1 MTIIKLELLR
11 GRTSLIIWSL
21 AIAFVLGLC
30 IVIYPQMS
38 EQMGDISSAFASM
51 GDFSA
56 AFGMDR
62 INYGEFNGY
71 FGIECGNILGLG
83 GAFFAALLGVSAL
96 AKEQKEHTAEF
107 LLTHPIK
114 RSHVAGMKLLAVMIQ
129 VVILNLVSLIVCAVS
144 TAAIGEEF
152 FTKSIML
159 MLLSYLIMHIEI
171 AALTFGISAFIK
183 RGSLGIG
190 IGLAAGFYFMN
201 IISNLI
207 DETKFLKYITPFA
220 YTESADIITNGKISM
235 EYLACGIAFGVIA
248 VICAFVVYTKKDIS

>member
-1 MTIIKLELLR
+1 MTIIKLELVR

-38 EQMGDISSAFASM
+38 SQMGDISSAFASM
-51 GDFSA
+51 GDFSE

-62 INYGEFNGY
+62 INYGEFIGY

-83 GAFFAALLGVSAL
+83 GAFFAALLGVSVL

-107 LLTHPIK
+107 LLTHPLK
-114 RSHVAGMKLLAVMIQ
+114 RSYVAAMKLLAVMIQ
-129 VVILNLVSLIVCAVS
+129 VVILNLASAIACAVCS
-144 TAAIGEEF
+144 AAIGEEF
-152 FTKSIML
+152 FAKSILL
-159 MLLSYLIMHIEI
+159 MLLSYLIMHLEI

-207 DETKFLKYITPFA
+207 DETKFLKYITPFG
-220 YTESADIITNGKISM
+220 YTESADIITNGQISI
-235 EYLACGIAFGVIA
+235 EYLACGIVFGVIA
-248 VICAFVVYTKKDIS
+248 VSVAFARFTKKDLS

>member
-21 AIAFVLGLC
+21 AVAFVLGLC

-38 EQMGDISSAFASM
+38 SEMGDISSAFASM

-62 INYGEFNGY
+62 INYAEFNGY

-83 GAFFAALLGVSAL
+83 GAFFAALLGVATL

-114 RSHVAGMKLLAVMIQ
+114 RSYVCGMKLLAVMIQ
-129 VVILNLVSLIVCAVS
+129 VVILNLVSLIVCALC
-144 TAAIGEEF
+144 TIAIGEDF

-207 DETKFLKYITPFA
+207 DETKFLKYLTPFG
-220 YTESADIITNGKISM
+220 YTESADIITNGQISM
-235 EYLACGIAFGVIA
+235 EYLACGIAFGVAA
-248 VICAFVVYTKKDIS
+248 VSAAFARFTKKDLS

>member
-1 MTIIKLELLR
+1 MTIIKLELIR

-21 AIAFVLGLC
+21 AIAFMLGLC
-30 IVIYPQMS
+30 IIIYPQMS
-38 EQMGDISSAFASM
+38 SQMGDISSAFASM

-62 INYGEFNGY
+62 INYGEYTGY

-83 GAFFAALLGVSAL
+83 GAFFAALLGISAL

-107 LLTHPIK
+107 LLTHPVK
-114 RSHVAGMKLLAVMIQ
+114 RSYVCGMKLLAVVIQ
-129 VVILNLVSLIVCAVS
+129 VVILNLVSFAVS
-144 TAAIGEEF
+144 ALCSVAIGEEF
-152 FTKSIML
+152 FTKSILL
-159 MLLSYLIMHIEI
+159 MLLSYLIMHLET

-207 DETKFLKYITPFA
+207 DETKFLKYITPFG
-220 YTESADIITNGKISM
+220 YTESADIITNGKISI
-235 EYLACGIAFGVIA
+235 EYLACGMAFGVIA
-248 VICAFVVYTKKDIS
+248 IICAFIKFTKKDIS